1 MLTII
6 WDVEGKRLE
15 ELHSLVSH
23 RIYTNKPSL
32 LWWLCSSCRAY
43 VEDNEIY
50 THRRGRVVRLGR
62 IASVAVIA
70 N

>member
-1 MLTII
+1 MHTIV
-6 WDVEGKRLE
+6 WDTEGKGLE

-23 RIYTNKPSL
+23 RIYTDRAAL

-43 VEDNEIY
+43 VRNDVIY
-50 THRRGRVVRLGR
+50 TPRQGKVVRLGR
-62 IASVAVIA
+62 VANVSVVV